1 MAKRNRYERK
11 VVPSRADEREAR
23 TGMRQS
29 KGAMIAKIVLGGMFL
44 AVSLDRSDGNW
55 SISYFLF
62 CLVLGGGLIAW
73 GLLPYL
79 EARRKHKEA
88 EEAKKAARD
97 AKILSVP
104 LEKFSDRNAGMAE
117 SLAEKY
123 DTAFAEERAAEPVLD
138 IDWNKDGKL
147 DWRDAA
153 VDQAV
158 IRAGKESLFGEKG
171 GPKDA

>member
-1 MAKRNRYERK
+1 MAKQNQYNRK
-11 VVPSRADEREAR
+11 VIPNRADEREAR

-29 KGAMIAKIVLGGMFL
+29 KGAMIAKIVLGGLFL
-44 AVSLDRSDGNW
+44 AVSFDRSDGEW
-55 SISYFLF
+55 SLSYFLF

-73 GLLPYL
+73 GLLPYF
-79 EARRKHKEA
+79 EARRKHRAA

-104 LEKFSDRNAGMAE
+104 LEKFSDGNAGMAE
-117 SLAEKY
+117 SLAGKY
-123 DTAFAEERAAEPVLD
+123 DPAFAEERAAEPVLGV
-138 IDWNKDGKL
+138 DWNKDGKL

-158 IRAGKESLFGEKG
+158 IRAGKEKLFGEKG
-171 GPKDA
+171 KDV

>member
-1 MAKRNRYERK
+1 MAKQKKYNRK
-11 VVPSRADEREAR
+11 VVPNRADEREAR

-29 KGAMIAKIVLGGMFL
+29 KGAMIAKIVLGGLFL
-44 AVSLDRSDGNW
+44 AVSFDPSDGDW

-79 EARRKHKEA
+79 EARRKHREA

-104 LEKFSDRNAGMAE
+104 LEKFSDGNAGMAE
-117 SLAEKY
+117 SLAGKY
-123 DTAFAEERAAEPVLD
+123 DPQFAEERAAEPVLGV
-138 IDWNKDGKL
+138 DWNKDGRL

-158 IRAGKESLFGEKG
+158 IRAGKEKLFGEKD
-171 GPKDA
+171 KSV

>member
-1 MAKRNRYERK
+1 MAKKNKYERK
-11 VVPSRADEREAR
+11 VVPSCADEREAR

-29 KGAMIAKIVLGGMFL
+29 KGAMIAKIVLGGLFF
-44 AVSLDRSDGNW
+44 AVSFDRSDGEW
-55 SISYFLF
+55 SIGYFLF
-62 CLVLGGGLIAW
+62 CLILAGGMIAW

-79 EARRKHKEA
+79 EARKKQKEA

-104 LEKFSDRNAGMAE
+104 LEKFSDGNAGMAE
-117 SLAEKY
+117 SLAGKY
-123 DTAFAEERAAEPVLD
+123 DPAFAEDRAAEPVLGV
-138 IDWNKDGKL
+138 DWNKDGKL

-171 GPKDA
+171 GPKDV